1 MEEKQELQ
9 EWMDRMEESNR
20 QQARYAK
27 WQCIFTAIAA
37 VCCVSLFL
45 LVYIKMPALQD
56 LSIKMENVLTDLE
69 VITQQLSGS
78 METVLENLETVTA
91 QLAEVDLGAMAE
103 SVDDLVTTSQAGVEQ
118 AMDRLNTIDFKK
130 LNQAIGDLAD
140 VVEPLAKFFNVFG

>member
-45 LVYIKMPALQD
+45 LVYIKMPALQE

-130 LNQAIGDLAD
+130 LNQAIGDMAD

>member
-45 LVYIKMPALQD
+45 LVYIKMPALQE

-103 SVDDLVTTSQAGVEQ
+103 SVDDLVTTSQACGEQ

>member
-45 LVYIKMPALQD
+45 LVYIKMPALQE

-118 AMDRLNTIDFKK
+118 AMDRLNTFDFKK

>member
-45 LVYIKMPALQD
+45 LVYIKMPALQE

-103 SVDDLVTTSQAGVEQ
+103 SVDDLVTTSHAGVEQ

>member
-9 EWMDRMEESNR
+9 EWMDRMEASNR

-45 LVYIKMPALQD
+45 LVYIKMPAMQE
-56 LSIKMENVLTDLE
+56 LSTKMETVLTDLE

-103 SVDDLVTTSQAGVEQ
+103 SVDDLVTTSQAGVKQ
-118 AMDRLNTIDFKK
+118 ATDKLNTIDFKT
-130 LNQAIGDLAD
+130 LNQAIRDLAD

>member
-20 QQARYAK
+20 QQARYAR
-27 WQCIFTAIAA
+27 WQCIFTAVAA

-45 LVYIKMPALQD
+45 LVYIKMPAMQE
-56 LSIKMENVLTDLE
+56 LSVKMESVLTDLE

-78 METVLENLETVTA
+78 METVLENLETVST
-91 QLAEVDLGAMAE
+91 QLAEMDLGAMVE
-103 SVDDLVTTSQAGVEQ
+103 NVDELVTTSQAGVEQ

-140 VVEPLAKFFNVFG
+140 VVEPLAKFCNVFG

>member
-9 EWMDRMEESNR
+9 EWMERMEESNR

-45 LVYIKMPALQD
+45 LVYIKMPALQE

>member
-45 LVYIKMPALQD
+45 LVYIKMPALQE

-103 SVDDLVTTSQAGVEQ
+103 SGDDLVTTSQAGVEQ

>member
-45 LVYIKMPALQD
+45 LVYIKMPALQE

-140 VVEPLAKFFNVFG
+140 VVGTLAKVFNVFG

>member
-45 LVYIKMPALQD
+45 LVYIKMPALQE

-91 QLAEVDLGAMAE
+91 QLAEVDLGAMVE

>member
-20 QQARYAK
+20 QQARYAR
-27 WQCIFTAIAA
+27 WQCIFTAVAA

-45 LVYIKMPALQD
+45 LVYIKMPAMQE
-56 LSIKMENVLTDLE
+56 LSVKMESVLTDLE

-78 METVLENLETVTA
+78 METVLENLETVST
-91 QLAEVDLGAMAE
+91 QLAEMDLGAMVE
-103 SVDDLVTTSQAGVEQ
+103 NVDELVTTSQAGVEQ

>member
-9 EWMDRMEESNR
+9 EWMDRMEASNR

-45 LVYIKMPALQD
+45 LVYIKMPAMQE
-56 LSIKMENVLTDLE
+56 LSTKMETVLTDLE

-91 QLAEVDLGAMAE
+91 QLAEMDLGAMAE

>member
-45 LVYIKMPALQD
+45 LVYI
-56 LSIKMENVLTDLE
+56 
-69 VITQQLSGS
+69 
-78 METVLENLETVTA
+78 
-91 QLAEVDLGAMAE
+91 
-103 SVDDLVTTSQAGVEQ
+103 
-118 AMDRLNTIDFKK
+118 
-130 LNQAIGDLAD
+130 
-140 VVEPLAKFFNVFG
+140 